1 MIMQTTTSDKVLE
14 EYNLSRK
21 EFNYGI
27 GYWTFPARMPQA
39 EKDRITANVNSIPKN
54 LLYERKRRVRTEI
67 EIMKSKATR
76 ESGKLIGKENA
87 LTYKITDKELDE
99 LGYSRE
105 EFNEVIRKNIE
116 PNAPDEKIYVPE
128 SIDINTHGGYDMG
141 NGIHNDIFR
150 KYEIKYCSMGECQLK
165 MFSFKRKNQLDKRG
179 RQDVDIIFKASNG
192 YAEPIVLK
200 SKYFFDEEYLK
211 DFVEIA
217 KELLKDRQIGP
228 EAV

>member
-1 MIMQTTTSDKVLE
+1 MIMQITTSDKVLE

-141 NGIHNDIFR
+141 KGIQNDIFR
-150 KYEIKYCSMGECQLK
+150 KYNIKYSNVADCK
-165 MFSFKRKNQLDKRG
+165 TFSFNCKNRSKHFPT
-179 RQDVDIIFKASNG
+179 RQDLDIIFRASKD
-192 YAEPIVLK
+192 YKDPIVLK
-200 SKYFFDEEYLK
+200 SKHFIDAEYLQ
-211 DFVEIA
+211 DFIDIA
-217 KELLKDRQIGP
+217 NELLNADKHTP
-228 EAV
+228 EAL